1 MKEGDMAW
9 FDAFYHQRPVIES
22 GTSPSGYATPA
33 IIVRLYTEKEQKE
46 MFDPGEDYF
55 KHGQLYDILVKG
67 KVHIAPAD
75 TLIPMFRE
83 KEEV

>member
-9 FDAFYHQRPVIES
+9 FDAFYHQLSNRDRDL
-22 GTSPSGYATPA
+22 SPSGYATPA

-46 MFDPGEDYF
+46 MFDPGEDYA
-55 KHGQLYDILVKG
+55 KHGQLYDILVRG